1 MCLYS
6 LLSGL
11 YFPDMTS
18 CKIREKVFS
27 SKIKVFSLYTKIQ
40 ILLNDAYVA
49 HENLCSDKKCLILS
63 EPEV

>member
-18 CKIREKVFS
+18 CKIREKK
-27 SKIKVFSLYTKIQ
+27 KIKVFSLYTKIQ